1 MQLQLRCGKGWKN
14 QFLGRGFYY
23 PLNRIPI
30 KGGMICFF
38 CQIDFWNLQI
48 WDQSSCHKK
57 THWFSIEWNI
67 FVAESFF
74 GALTDATKTMN
85 QTFIFGRPFF
95 STFFFQVKRTRSF
108 SKHQISLGSTRFSSS
123 GSLSSDLQVA
133 SSSVVS
139 AGLNGGLGAPLGRG
153 RVGIV
158 IVAHDRTDTLARSGW
173 GLLVDRPKNRPF

>member
-1 MQLQLRCGKGWKN
+1 LIFGIGKFGIRVAA
-14 QFLGRGFYY
+14 L
-23 PLNRIPI
+23 
-30 KGGMICFF
+30 
-38 CQIDFWNLQI
+38 
-48 WDQSSCHKK
+48 KK

-133 SSSVVS
+133 SATSVVS
-139 AGLNGGLGAPLGRG
+139 ADLNGGSAPLGRG

-158 IVAHDRTDTLARSGW
+158 IVAHDRTDTLARCGW
-173 GLLVDRPKNRPF
+173 GIGIPRPPVRPF

>member
-1 MQLQLRCGKGWKN
+1 MGWFVFFAKLIFGIGKFGIRVAA
-14 QFLGRGFYY
+14 L
-23 PLNRIPI
+23 
-30 KGGMICFF
+30 
-38 CQIDFWNLQI
+38 
-48 WDQSSCHKK
+48 KK

-158 IVAHDRTDTLARSGW
+158 IVAHDRTDTLARCGW
-173 GLLVDRPKNRPF
+173 GLLVDRPKNRPFWMLTKFSLCTALDSV